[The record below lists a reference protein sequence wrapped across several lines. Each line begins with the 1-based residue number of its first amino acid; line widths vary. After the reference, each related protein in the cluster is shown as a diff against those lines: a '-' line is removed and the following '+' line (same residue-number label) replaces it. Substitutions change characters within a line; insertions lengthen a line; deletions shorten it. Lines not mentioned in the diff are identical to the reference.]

1 MRFLVVANLEL
12 AKTLRL
18 TGVVRCGENVR
29 GQVGGGAG
37 L

>member
-12 AKTLRL
+12 EKTLRL
-18 TGVVRCGENVR
+18 TGVVPSDESVR
-29 GQVGGGAG
+29 GQVGGGAV

>member
-12 AKTLRL
+12 EKTLRL
-18 TGVVRCGENVR
+18 TGVVPSDENVR
-29 GQVGGGAG
+29 GQVGEGAA

>member
-12 AKTLRL
+12 EKTLRL
-18 TGVVRCGENVR
+18 TGVVSSDENVH
-29 GQVGGGAG
+29 GQVGEGAA

>member
-12 AKTLRL
+12 EKTLRL
-18 TGVVRCGENVR
+18 TGVVCCGENVR